1 MAGPSASSTTL
12 SPESPTKSSYE
23 LATPAVRA
31 MLKQTGI
38 NISDVPGTGRDGR
51 VTKEDVQWHVASKSS
66 RPQTTTRPPS
76 PAVATRHMNEPT
88 GGEDQLVPLT
98 KVESA
103 MYQAMTRSIAI
114 PHFLYTHTVDFTL
127 LDRIRTKAKTQQIL
141 GSSPAARPG
150 SSSSAFPQ
158 KLTPLPF
165 IIKAVSLAFQ
175 QFPKLNAHL
184 IDSTTT
190 TTKTAPAPP
199 HLLLKASHNF
209 GVAVD
214 TPGGLL
220 VPVIKNVQN
229 HSILSLAAE
238 ITRLCALA
246 QSNGLKPADFT
257 GATFTI
263 SNVGSIGGNNSNIG
277 SGAGAIAPIIVPP
290 MVAILGV
297 GRVRSVPT
305 FKFQQQQQ
313 QQQQKTKTNN
323 AQQGEEEE
331 RVVVKRQEQVV
342 LSWSADHRVLDGATV
357 AKAANLVAGLLG
369 DVDLLG
375 LMLR

>member
-1 MAGPSASSTTL
+1 MTGPSASSTTL

-38 NISDVPGTGRDGR
+38 NIRDVPGTGRDGR
-51 VTKEDVQWHVASKSS
+51 VTKEDIQWHVASKSS

-141 GSSPAARPG
+141 GSSPAAHPG

-190 TTKTAPAPP
+190 TTNTAPAPP

-209 GVAVD
+209 GIAVD

-238 ITRLCALA
+238 ITRLSALA

-263 SNVGSIGGNNSNIG
+263 SNVGSIGGNNGNIG
-277 SGAGAIAPIIVPP
+277 SPAGAIAPIIVPP

-297 GRVRSVPT
+297 GRVHSVPT
-305 FKFQQQQQ
+305 FKFQQQQ
-313 QQQQKTKTNN
+313 KTKANN
-323 AQQGEEEE
+323 AQQGDQEE

>member
-1 MAGPSASSTTL
+1 MTGPSASSTT
-12 SPESPTKSSYE
+12 SIPESPTKSSHE

-51 VTKEDVQWHVASKSS
+51 VTKEDFQWHVASKSS
-66 RPQTTTRPPS
+66 RTQTTTQPPS

-103 MYQAMTRSIAI
+103 MYQAMTRSITI

-141 GSSPAARPG
+141 GSSPAAHPG

-175 QFPKLNAHL
+175 QFPKINAHL

-190 TTKTAPAPP
+190 TTTTNTAPAPP

-209 GVAVD
+209 GVAID
-214 TPGGLL
+214 TPRGLL

-238 ITRLCALA
+238 ITRLSALA

-263 SNVGSIGGNNSNIG
+263 SNVGSIGGNNGNIG

-297 GRVRSVPT
+297 GRVHSVPT
-305 FKFQQQQQ
+305 FKFQQQQ
-313 QQQQKTKTNN
+313 KTKANN
-323 AQQGEEEE
+323 AQQGDQEE